1 MCEAILSKLDELLY
15 KQVLL
20 YGIAFMVLPRI
31 LSLGEK
37 VKKVMV
43 GVGPVGTAHN
53 LSIGSLG
60 ACSPEI

>member
-37 VKKVMV
+37 LRK
-43 GVGPVGTAHN
+43 
-53 LSIGSLG
+53 
-60 ACSPEI
+60 